1 MPMQNREGV
10 NAADSRLREAAETNG
25 GDGKF
30 EATETKVGCYCWG
43 QNCFGDRDGIGCW
56 KCVDLAMEEGELSA
70 EDVVEPGV
78 CRFDCDVCR
87 CSCQCTFVENKRHT
101 IANGLKKNGMKNKPI
116 ETQESQREGGR
127 SLFFEYVRNNLDN
140 YSVRE
145 FQDVDSRSEFKVVTD
160 IATKTAIDISSH
172 TAMQCNPNVMRGLQE
187 IIPGRRTNIEMRTLA
202 GGGKKVSISIQQARK
217 ELKGRGAA
225 ERKNPPEMPSFDDNI
240 PPASNF
246 LSNAG
251 NRAHRNR
258 LSSAPLHP
266 PVMLMT
272 GTPKATASSPPPMME
287 RVQKRVMDKLFDAAT
302 TPQTKRVVAKVHAQL
317 AQKDATFTTV
327 VDHYQDVQSSQEIST
342 TCIDLQRALG

>member
-1 MPMQNREGV
+1 
-10 NAADSRLREAAETNG
+10 
-25 GDGKF
+25 
-30 EATETKVGCYCWG
+30 
-43 QNCFGDRDGIGCW
+43 
-56 KCVDLAMEEGELSA
+56 
-70 EDVVEPGV
+70 
-78 CRFDCDVCR
+78 
-87 CSCQCTFVENKRHT
+87 
-101 IANGLKKNGMKNKPI
+101 
-116 ETQESQREGGR
+116 
-127 SLFFEYVRNNLDN
+127 
-140 YSVRE
+140 
-145 FQDVDSRSEFKVVTD
+145 
-160 IATKTAIDISSH
+160 
-172 TAMQCNPNVMRGLQE
+172 MRGLQE
-187 IIPGRRTNIEMRTLA
+187 IIPGRRTNIEMSTLA
-202 GGGKKVSISIQQARK
+202 GGGKRKVSISIQQARK

-225 ERKNPPEMPSFDDNI
+225 ERKNPPEMPSFDDNT

-327 VDHYQDVQSSQEIST
+327 VDRYQDVQSSQEIST

>member
-1 MPMQNREGV
+1 
-10 NAADSRLREAAETNG
+10 
-25 GDGKF
+25 
-30 EATETKVGCYCWG
+30 
-43 QNCFGDRDGIGCW
+43 
-56 KCVDLAMEEGELSA
+56 MEEGQVLAA

-145 FQDVDSRSEFKVVTD
+145 FQDVDSRSEFEVVTD

-202 GGGKKVSISIQQARK
+202 GGGKRKVSISIQQARK

-225 ERKNPPEMPSFDDNI
+225 ERKNPPEMPSFDDNT

-327 VDHYQDVQSSQEIST
+327 VDRYQDVQSSQEIST

>member
-1 MPMQNREGV
+1 
-10 NAADSRLREAAETNG
+10 
-25 GDGKF
+25 
-30 EATETKVGCYCWG
+30 
-43 QNCFGDRDGIGCW
+43 
-56 KCVDLAMEEGELSA
+56 MEEGQVLAA

-127 SLFFEYVRNNLDN
+127 LLFFEYVRNNLDN

-145 FQDVDSRSEFKVVTD
+145 FQDVDSRSEFEVVTD

-217 ELKGRGAA
+217 ELKGRGA
-225 ERKNPPEMPSFDDNI
+225 ERKNPPEMPSFDDNT

-251 NRAHRNR
+251 NCAHRNR
-258 LSSAPLHP
+258 LSSAPQHP

-272 GTPKATASSPPPMME
+272 GTPKATPSSPPPMMV
-287 RVQKRVMDKLFDAAT
+287 RVQKRVMDKLFDAVT

-327 VDHYQDVQSSQEIST
+327 VDRYQDVQSSQEIST